1 MRHLLNG
8 MKNGYN
14 LGKFDHDRALFSR
27 ALEIKVYFR
36 EIIPFFGRKI
46 QVGEI

>member
-14 LGKFDHDRALFSR
+14 LGKFDHDLAATETWKSWFILGKSS
-27 ALEIKVYFR
+27 
-36 EIIPFFGRKI
+36 PTGRKI
-46 QVGEI
+46 QVSEIL